1 MSVRQNR
8 SAKDAAAINQQFSAL
23 IALTAEPDR
32 LNDVSYQVTT
42 LLQDIEDLL
51 PGLPTT
57 RDEQQVTAVQ
67 NTGNTPTA
75 QDDIARA
82 DWAAVSLGIHQSIQ
96 KAIARYREGDAK
108 NAILMCKTV
117 ILTALKLAVWKTKSV
132 LAIRRLKPR
141 WRLTS
146 RVWLV

>member
-1 MSVRQNR
+1 M
-8 SAKDAAAINQQFSAL
+8 

-67 NTGNTPTA
+67 STGNTPTA
-75 QDDIARA
+75 QYDIARA
-82 DWAAVSLGIHQSIQ
+82 DRAAVSLGIHQSIQ
-96 KAIARYREGDAK
+96 KAIARYQEGDAK
-108 NAILMCKTV
+108 NAILDVQDSYFDRFEASGMENK
-117 ILTALKLAVWKTKSV
+117 IGSRD
-132 LAIRRLKPR
+132 RRLKPR

>member
-1 MSVRQNR
+1 
-8 SAKDAAAINQQFSAL
+8 L

-96 KAIARYREGDAK
+96 KAIARYQEAMRRMPFW
-108 NAILMCKTV
+108 MCKT
-117 ILTALKLAVWKTKSV
+117 LTALKLAVWKTKSV

-141 WRLTS
+141 WRVYFT
-146 RVWLV
+146 RLVSL